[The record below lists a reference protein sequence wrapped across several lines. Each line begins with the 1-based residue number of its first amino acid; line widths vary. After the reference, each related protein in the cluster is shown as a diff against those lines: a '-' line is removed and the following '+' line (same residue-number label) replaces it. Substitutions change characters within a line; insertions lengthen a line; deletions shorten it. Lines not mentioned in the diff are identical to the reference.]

1 MQVRVPAPG
10 RINRVGVG
18 GPVSRVGWTIEAD
31 QVVYKDGERVGIAS
45 GFTVAEKGD
54 SGFIEYV
61 PSELPLT

>member
-10 RINRVGVG
+10 RINRVDVG

-31 QVVYKDGERVGIAS
+31 QVVYKDGKRVGIAS
-45 GFTVAEKGD
+45 GFMVAENG